1 MIALRNNQEQQNQEV
16 FAWLEAYSGNFDFL
30 LSLKTQLVVKGY
42 LSDKQLAAAERCM
55 QREKQPKLE
64 LVKPAAPVFSIKP
77 GQVLEVNKGFARK
90 IAEKNGSSKT
100 FFNFEVLEVK
110 AETAKA
116 FLIRTKAS
124 AKVTSHCCVCGRTL
138 TDPASILSGIGPICA
153 DNNGIPYGDVEV
165 TKAAL
170 EEVATREVEVET
182 WIPKSTVKNLE
193 ALENN
198 S

>member
-16 FAWLEAYSGNFDFL
+16 FSWLENYQGNFDFL
-30 LSLKTQLVVKGY
+30 LSLKAQLLVKGY

-64 LVKPAAPVFSIKP
+64 AVKAAPSFSIKA
-77 GQVLEVNKGFARK
+77 GQVLEVNKGFAKK
-90 IAEKNGSSKT
+90 IAKTNGSSKT

-138 TDPASILSGIGPICA
+138 TDPSSILSGIGPICA
-153 DNNGIPYGDVEV
+153 DNAGIPHGNVEV

-170 EEVATREVEVET
+170 EEIATKEVEVET
-182 WIPKSTVKNLE
+182 WIPKSTIKNLQFIK
-193 ALENN
+193 NN

>member
-1 MIALRNNQEQQNQEV
+1 MIALRNNQEQQNQEIFV
-16 FAWLEAYSGNFDFL
+16 WLEAYNGNFDFL
-30 LSLKTQLVVKGY
+30 LSLKAQLLVKGY

-55 QREKQPKLE
+55 QREKQPRLE
-64 LVKPAAPVFSIKP
+64 LVKPAAPAFSIKP
-77 GQVLEVNKGFARK
+77 GQVLEVNKSFARK
-90 IAEKNGSSKT
+90 IAENNGSSRT
-100 FFNFEVLEVK
+100 FFNLEVLEVK

-116 FLIRTKAS
+116 FLVRTKAS

-170 EEVATREVEVET
+170 EEIATKEVEIEV
-182 WIPKSTVKNLE
+182 WIPKSVIKNLGS
-193 ALENN
+193 LENN